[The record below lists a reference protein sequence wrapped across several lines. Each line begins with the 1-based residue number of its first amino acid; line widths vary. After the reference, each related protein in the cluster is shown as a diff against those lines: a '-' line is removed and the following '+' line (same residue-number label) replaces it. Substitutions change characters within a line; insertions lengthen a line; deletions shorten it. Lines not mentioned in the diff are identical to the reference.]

1 MTPDKRSN
9 CVITGG
15 AGFIGS
21 QLADNLLEQGHQV
34 TSIDN
39 LSWGKRDFI
48 AHNLTNHDYAFLDL
62 DLLDKGSLQDKFP
75 AGVDV
80 VFHLAAS
87 SDIMRGSVEPEIDL
101 NNTTIATFNL
111 LDLMRTREVKQI
123 FFLSGSGVYGD
134 VGETFTDENFSP
146 LLPISMYG
154 ATKLSAEAMISAFV
168 HLYEMQAWILRPA
181 NIIGPRAT
189 HGVIYDLINKL
200 RASPK
205 TLSVYGDGQQSKSY
219 LYVDDV
225 ISAINLVWAKTREP
239 INIFNIAS
247 NTYIT
252 VQEIAEIV
260 IDSMSLSDTEIL
272 YTGGTRGWKGDVPVV
287 RLDTSR
293 IEALG
298 WSTRFT
304 SREAVQRTVRDILET
319 ERGLRD

>member
-1 MTPDKRSN
+1 MRTDKRRN

-21 QLADNLLEQGHQV
+21 QLADNLLAQGHKV
-34 TSIDN
+34 TTIDN
-39 LSWGKRDFI
+39 LSWGKKDFLVQ
-48 AHNLTNHDYAFLDL
+48 NLANDDYTFLAV
-62 DLLDKGSLQDKFP
+62 DLLDKPGLRDKFP

-134 VGETFTDENFSP
+134 VGDTFTYEDFSP

-168 HLYEMQAWILRPA
+168 HLYDMQAWILRPA

-200 RASPK
+200 RADPK

-252 VQEIAEIV
+252 VEEIAEIV
-260 IDSMSLSDTEIL
+260 IDSMGLSDTEIL
-272 YTGGTRGWKGDVPVV
+272 YTGGARGWKGDVPVV

-298 WSTRFT
+298 WRTRFT
-304 SREAVQRTVRDILET
+304 SREAVQQTVKDILESN
-319 ERGLRD
+319 RGQQD